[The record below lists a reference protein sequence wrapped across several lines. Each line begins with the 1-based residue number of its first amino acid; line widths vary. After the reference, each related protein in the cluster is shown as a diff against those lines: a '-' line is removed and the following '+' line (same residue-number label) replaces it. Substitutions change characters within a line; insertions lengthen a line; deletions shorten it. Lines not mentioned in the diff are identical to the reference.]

1 MDRNGQMRSIRRP
14 RRAGALR
21 ALMPALHSP
30 QAGPPKQ
37 GGPARLVTHLEMGSS
52 LRHPILPPHEVV
64 DFAGTPVGTARLE
77 RRSKSLRP
85 APHPT
90 VTVH

>member
-1 MDRNGQMRSIRRP
+1 GDPSG
-14 RRAGALR
+14 RAGALL

-37 GGPARLVTHLEMGSS
+37 GGPARLVTHHQMGSPV
-52 LRHPILPPHEVV
+52 RHPILPPHEVV

-77 RRSKSLRP
+77 RRALSLRP
-85 APHPT
+85 GPHLT